1 MMKKKIVRVNLSKI
15 LGKQK
20 FLKIAKLNGK
30 KGKWLT

>member
-1 MMKKKIVRVNLSKI
+1 MKKKKITMVKISKI

-20 FLKIAKLNGK
+20 FLTIVKLNGK